1 MMLYFGARRPE
12 ELPYFGPLQK
22 VPDGLLRKHF
32 AYSRVPGEPKTYVQ
46 DRMRATPDEVATFLK
61 SAKTHVYLCG
71 LKGMEA
77 GVDEAFADICRNA
90 GLDWAGFARRDARA
104 GALSRGDVLRFEC
117 PMSVTN
123 RPLRS
128 TSRNV
133 RFDPHQVRPRRNTSI
148 CTVSMRSGRRS
159 RTGSGRNRDR
169 RNSLWHDGIR
179 HQEIPTVI

>member
-61 SAKTHVYLCG
+61 NDKTHIYLCG

-90 GLDWAGFARRDARA
+90 GLDWAGLARRDARA
-104 GALSRGDVLRFEC
+104 GPLSRRDVLRFEC
-117 PMSVTN
+117 PVSVTN
-123 RPLRS
+123 RTCARHRGMSVTDPKRTQLEPRLRS
-128 TSRNV
+128 R
-133 RFDPHQVRPRRNTSI
+133 SI
-148 CTVSMRSGRRS
+148 VPED
-159 RTGSGRNRDR
+159 N
-169 RNSLWHDGIR
+169 
-179 HQEIPTVI
+179 